1 MASASPA
8 ATTDPTAGTMEKKA
22 VETVE
27 ITINGTPLTVPKGE
41 YVVEVAKRLGIEI
54 PVFCHH
60 PRLKPVGMCRMCL
73 VEVGMPGP
81 DGAIRKMP
89 KPQASCTLPVAQ
101 GMSVETD
108 TPGIHKDRKGI
119 LEFLLINHPL
129 DCPICD
135 RGGECP
141 LQNTTLFYGPSTSR
155 FVEMKRHNKKAYPLS
170 EHVELDLER
179 CIQCG
184 RCVRFT
190 EEISGDS
197 QLAFRFRGG
206 AMQPATFELT
216 NFDSKFSG
224 NTIEICPV
232 GALTN
237 RHYRFRARPWDLQT
251 SEAICTVC
259 SNGCAVWFDHRVGKY
274 MRTNGRTNELVN
286 EEWTCDR
293 GKFGHEFYNDP
304 NRTET
309 TFVRQGD
316 ALIAGDWANAYS
328 QILPRFIEGGD
339 SVAFLA
345 GRTLSNESLHGLA
358 RFASEFALTSNLDW
372 RMERRL
378 DSALVPQVQTPITS
392 LEDQKALFVLGAPL
406 ADEEPIVF
414 LRVRKAWYKGG
425 TQVVMAHSAATDVD
439 SFATSLLHYREGT
452 AHHLLDALHALAAD
466 ESADIL
472 AACEETGLREDAVRA
487 AARLVRGATI
497 LTTVGFGDEGP
508 EAVGALDRL
517 VKSGENSLNVY
528 ARGTNEFGASR
539 ILPNPDAPPARNTRE
554 ILEACVEGKISSL
567 WLAGL
572 DLLAEYPDR
581 GLAERALENVEFL
594 VVQDL
599 RRTPTSDYASV
610 VLPMTAPAEEGGTFT
625 NMDGRVQRLDKILQP
640 LGHAKPVWRVMT
652 EMSQRLRPGRPFITP
667 EDVYEDLAKRVG
679 FFAPSA

>member
-1 MASASPA
+1 MASAPPA
-8 ATTDPTAGTMEKKA
+8 ATPATPPEKKA
-22 VETVE
+22 VETVD
-27 ITINGTPLTVPKGE
+27 ITINGIPLTVPKGE
-41 YVVEVAKRLGIEI
+41 YVVEAAKRLGIEI

-101 GMSVETD
+101 GMAIETD

-170 EHVELDLER
+170 EHVALDLER

-259 SNGCAVWFDHRVGKY
+259 SNGCATWFDHRVGKY
-274 MRTNGRTNELVN
+274 MRTNGRTNEEVN

-293 GKFGHEFYNDP
+293 GKFGHDVYNDP
-304 NRTET
+304 NRLQTP
-309 TFVRQGD
+309 FVRREE
-316 ALIAGDWANAYS
+316 ALVAADWSAAYAA
-328 QILPRFIEGGD
+328 ILPRFVEGGD
-339 SVAFLA
+339 DVAFLA

-358 RFASEFALTSNLDW
+358 RFAAEFALTGNLDW

-378 DSALVPQVQTPITS
+378 DSALVPTVQVPIPA
-392 LEDQKALFVLGAPL
+392 LGDHKALFVLGTSL
-406 ADEEPIVF
+406 ADEEPIVY
-414 LRVRKAWYKGG
+414 LRVRKAWYHGG
-425 TQVVMAHSAATDVD
+425 TKIVVAHSEATDVD
-439 SFATSLLHYREGT
+439 SFAEVVLRYREGT
-452 AHHLLDALHALAAD
+452 AHHLLDALTALAAD
-466 ESADIL
+466 ENADL
-472 AACEETGLREDAVRA
+472 ERACEWTGLRHEDLRA
-487 AARLVRGATI
+487 AARLLPGAPL

-508 EAVGALDRL
+508 EAVAALDRL
-517 VKSGENSLNVY
+517 AARGDTPLNVY
-528 ARGTNEFGASR
+528 ARATNEFGASR
-539 ILPNPDAPPARNTRE
+539 ILPAPPTARDTRAL
-554 ILEACVEGKISSL
+554 LEACARGEIRSL

-581 GLAERALENVEFL
+581 ALAERALENVEFL
-594 VVQDL
+594 VVQDI
-599 RRTPTSDYASV
+599 RRTETSDYASV
-610 VLPMTAPAEEGGTFT
+610 VLPMTAPAEGGGTYT
-625 NMDGRVQRLDKILQP
+625 NVDGRVQPLGKIIEP
-640 LGHAKPVWRVMT
+640 LGHAKPLWRVTT
-652 EMSQRLRPGRPFITP
+652 EMGQRLRPGRPFINAN
-667 EDVYEDLAKRVG
+667 DVYDDLAARVP
-679 FFAPSA
+679 FFA